1 VATINSGNSTT
12 LYSTTQTTT
21 SVNTATNLPQD
32 RVNETNF
39 TTLYSNPSGS
49 ATGGGTSGNL
59 LVSGNL
65 RVLGTSD
72 LEGAVTIGNSY
83 ILPTSDGTA
92 NQVIVTDGSGNLTFQ
107 NVTSLSSYSIQA
119 DTTTGGANLTLVGTS
134 TTDSV
139 KFAGGTN
146 ITVSRTDAS
155 TITISTVADN
165 IPDGTAKGQV
175 LYWDGSAWT
184 ANSTITSAA
193 AADRLRLVY
202 DNSTAGVSSALF
214 LRKNF
219 GATAYT
225 SNDGVSLAFQV
236 DSDSQATNQI
246 AVIAADWDPANPTIT
261 LNTNINNNTTGPF
274 VNVGQFAA
282 NQAILPGGLN
292 VDSGTLYVDATNNRV
307 GINNTSPSYE
317 LHIDNGSDAI
327 TQFAMTNNERTF
339 ILTNNA
345 ADDLLSFNYNAVNR
359 LQFDTANQWF
369 STGRLGVNTS
379 TPGYTLD
386 VQGEA
391 NINSNLTVRGTSILG
406 NDYLIDST
414 TVTGQFSVINN
425 SVTDLFVGT
434 NGYVGIFNTSPAE
447 ALDVIGNAIIRGN
460 LDAESI
466 SIDQQASID
475 TNTLTTTSTST
486 VTLMTTTRNAIT
498 GLINIIQGANVHCLN
513 FTALRVDATTA
524 LLTTYAEMYNTTAL
538 ANFTADVSGG
548 SVRLRITP
556 TSATSTVFSVV
567 RTSLT

>member
-1 VATINSGNSTT
+1 MATINSGNSTT

-21 SVNTATNLPQD
+21 SVNVPTNLPQEK
-32 RVNETNF
+32 VNETNF
-39 TTLYSNPSGS
+39 TTLYSNTSAS

-59 LVSGNL
+59 LVAGNL

-72 LEGAVTIGNSY
+72 LEGAVTISNSY
-83 ILPTSDGTA
+83 VLPTSDGTT
-92 NQVIVTDGSGNLTFQ
+92 NQVIVTDGNGNLTFQ

-119 DTTTGGANLTLVGTS
+119 DTTTGGADLTLVGSS

-139 KFAGGTN
+139 KFASGTN
-146 ITVSRTDAS
+146 ITVSRTDAN
-155 TITISTVADN
+155 TITISTTADN
-165 IPDGTAKGQV
+165 IPDGTARGQV
-175 LYWDGSAWT
+175 LYWNGSAWT
-184 ANSTITSAA
+184 ANNVIS
-193 AADRLRLVY
+193 
-202 DNSTAGVSSALF
+202 SSAGANRLTAVYENSGAGASSAIIM
-214 LRKNF
+214 RKD
-219 GATAYT
+219 YT
-225 SNDGVSLAFQV
+225 TSTYTTNDGVALSFQL
-236 DSDSQATNQI
+236 DSNTQATNQL
-246 AVIAADWDPANPTIT
+246 ASIAATWDAAAPEIS

-274 VNVGQFAA
+274 VTVGSFTSALA
-282 NQAILPGGLN
+282 TLPGSLN
-292 VDSGTLYVDATNNRV
+292 VNSGVLYVDATNNRV
-307 GINNTSPSYE
+307 GINNTSPQYE
-317 LHIDNGSDAI
+317 LHIDNGADAI
-327 TQFAMTNNERTF
+327 TQFAMTNNERSF
-339 ILTNNA
+339 IITNNA

-359 LQFDTANQWF
+359 LQFDTSNQWF

-447 ALDVIGNAIIRGN
+447 ALDVIGNAKISGN
-460 LDAESI
+460 LDIGSI

-486 VTLMTTTRNAIT
+486 VTLMTTTRNAMT
-498 GLINIIQGANVHCLN
+498 GLVNIIQGANVHCLN

-524 LLTTYAEMYNTTAL
+524 LLTTYAEMYNTTSL
-538 ANFTADVSGG
+538 ANFTADVSSG
-548 SVRLRITP
+548 SLRLRITP

>member
-1 VATINSGNSTT
+1 MATINSGNSTT